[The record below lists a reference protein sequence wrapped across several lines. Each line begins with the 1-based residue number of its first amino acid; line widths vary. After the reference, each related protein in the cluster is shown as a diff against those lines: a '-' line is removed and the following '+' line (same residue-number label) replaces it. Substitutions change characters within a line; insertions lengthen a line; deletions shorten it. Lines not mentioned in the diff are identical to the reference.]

1 MTGSSATE
9 QVITLF
15 PWSTARVPAAQAE
28 TTSGTETS
36 GLPSAVLKLVYSVS
50 PPGEAATVTQVIL
63 VIALFSSSRVTPLAQ
78 SARLTTSPLGASRT
92 VYVVMTGSSAGTVPV
107 TSSSSFLSTVRV
119 PKFPAQ
125 SETTSGTETS
135 GLPSAVL
142 KLVYSVSP

>member
-1 MTGSSATE
+1 MTGSSAGTV
-9 QVITLF
+9 QVTVPVISSSSFL
-15 PWSTARVPAAQAE
+15 STVRVPKFPAQSE

-92 VYVVMTGSSAGTVPV
+92 VYVVMTGSSAGTVQVTVPV
-107 TSSSSFLSTVRV
+107 ISSSSFLSTV
-119 PKFPAQ
+119 
-125 SETTSGTETS
+125 
-135 GLPSAVL
+135 
-142 KLVYSVSP
+142 